1 MDTSIKSSKKTSNF
15 YFGQTFLWS
24 FDELSFQWAT
34 IIVTLFTMFSC
45 YSLKCSFDLFEYSEE
60 QAKFEN
66 YWRNDKISRTYV
78 IEEKLRR
85 GDNLWF
91 FMKNTKTGETYD
103 RSDISVSMWME
114 KNIGDTIVVTS
125 TRIKD
130 SHSSYNNIPGPAVK
144 KLGKF
149 KVFWMNGVLPAV
161 LLMVIIFM
169 LCSGKFDIYSYS
181 KRDRLGYEV
190 TSKETSV
197 DRLIRTVLILFW
209 VSTALFVMIRGII
222 FANI

>member
-169 LCSGKFDIYSYS
+169 LCGGKFDIYSYS

-222 FANI
+222 FASI